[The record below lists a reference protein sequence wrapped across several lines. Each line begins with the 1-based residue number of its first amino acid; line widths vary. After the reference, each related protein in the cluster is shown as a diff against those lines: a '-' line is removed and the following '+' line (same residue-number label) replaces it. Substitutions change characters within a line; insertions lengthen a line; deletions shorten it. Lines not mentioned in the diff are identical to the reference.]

1 MKNRKPLS
9 LRIPEP
15 EARPGDRPDFS
26 GMQVP
31 EAGIVRRPGG
41 ERLKTALG
49 RDLKGRLS
57 PVLYLAGIGLAFIAP
72 WLGLV
77 PYVATA
83 VMWLVPDRRIERYLR
98 DHHDDETEDTED

>member
-31 EAGIVRRPGG
+31 EAGIVRRPIPM
-41 ERLKTALG
+41 RPIMRSAI
-49 RDLKGRLS
+49 S
-57 PVLYLAGIGLAFIAP
+57 PI
-72 WLGLV
+72 
-77 PYVATA
+77 
-83 VMWLVPDRRIERYLR
+83 R
-98 DHHDDETEDTED
+98 